1 MKTSK
6 PFSTISYNSKE
17 FLISELD
24 KLVARRAISFYTFVY
39 HYREEDER
47 KDHIHLL
54 IEPNGQI
61 NTDALSDIL
70 VEFDPSHP
78 LDPLS
83 VMPWRSSKFG
93 DWYLYTSHDAAYLA
107 SKGQNRTHHYPESYF
122 ISSNSDYLHE
132 LITTIDRTKYAKTQE
147 FVKKVQSGVTL
158 LEMVSNGEI
167 PAPQFNQ
174 WKQMYELVTNTVP
187 ERADRATHTPLDIDT
202 SSGEVFE

>member
-6 PFSTISYNSKE
+6 PFSTISYNTKE

-83 VMPWRSSKFG
+83 VMPWRASKFG
-93 DWYLYTSHDAAYLA
+93 DWYLYASHDAAYLA
-107 SKGQNRTHHYPESYF
+107 SKGQSRTHHYPEAYF

-174 WKQMYELVTNTVP
+174 WKQMYELVSNTVSV
-187 ERADRATHTPLDIDT
+187 RADRATHTPLDIDT

>member
-107 SKGQNRTHHYPESYF
+107 SKGQSRTHHYPESYF